1 MRHKLPL
8 IALLAVLPIACSPE
22 LSNNEYSTARPG
34 EMSSR
39 VIMGRVTAVRPVKV
53 RTGERGD
60 RALVGGGGGALA
72 GGLLGA
78 AIGSG
83 SDSAGTGALV
93 GALAGG
99 LGGAAIGHA
108 TGSSDAWEITV
119 ITDGGE
125 TITSISKERLY
136 KDMRVEIRIPLG
148 GGRVRFL
155 PIG

>member
-8 IALLAVLPIACSPE
+8 FILLATLPIACSPE
-22 LSNNEYSTARPG
+22 LSNDEYSTARPG

-53 RTGERGD
+53 RTGDKGD
-60 RALVGGGGGALA
+60 RALIGGGGGALA
-72 GGLLGA
+72 GGLLGT

-83 SDSAGTGALV
+83 SGNAGTGALV

-99 LGGAAIGHA
+99 LGGAAIGHG
-108 TGSSDAWEITV
+108 TGSSNAWEITV

-125 TITSISKERLY
+125 TVTSISKQRLY
-136 KDMRVEIRIPLG
+136 RDMRVEIHIPLG
-148 GGRVRFL
+148 SGRVRFI